1 MNKVFANGTILTI
14 PKLSIMK
21 ITEEEG
27 MALCKFYLGS
37 IQENNGETGTVD
49 RFPVVCFGNLAF
61 YLKNNYKVGSK
72 IILYG
77 FFKNYSYKDANNT
90 KHKTQ
95 VLVATEIADTSD
107 GNISNLNDVEV
118 KGYKVMEEKGYSMID
133 DVEIEFLET
142 IYK

>member
-21 ITEEEG
+21 VMEEEG
-27 MALCKFYLGS
+27 MSLCKFYIES
-37 IQENNGETGTVD
+37 MQDSNGEIGTVD
-49 RFPVVCFGNLAF
+49 RFPVICFGDLAF
-61 YLKNNYKVGSK
+61 YIKNNYKVGSK
-72 IILYG
+72 IVLYG
-77 FFKNYSYKDANNT
+77 FLKNYSYKDINNT

-107 GNISNLNDVEV
+107 GNIRNLNDVEV
-118 KGYKVMEEKGYSMID
+118 TGYKMMEEKGYSMID